1 MIDNYIG
8 IYDAFES
15 AMKMRSAEEKKLP
28 KNAMLS
34 TAYIVLACTYSGLTP
49 DKQYKL
55 FAAMRDLIKDDNP
68 RKLDSDEIDLLAS
81 ILLVAAEVRR
91 SQLE

>member
-15 AMKMRSAEEKKLP
+15 ALKLRTTEEKKLP
-28 KNAMLS
+28 KNSLLS
-34 TAYIVLACTYSGLTP
+34 TAYIILACTYSGLTP

-55 FAAMRDLIKDDNP
+55 FKAMCDLIREDNP
-68 RKLDSDEIDLLAS
+68 RKLDSDDIDLIAS

>member
-28 KNAMLS
+28 KNALLS
-34 TAYIVLACTYSGLTP
+34 TAYLILACTYSGLTP
-49 DKQYKL
+49 EKQYKL
-55 FAAMRDLIKDDNP
+55 FRAMSDLIKEDNP
-68 RKLDSDEIDLLAS
+68 RKLDSDEIDLIAS

-91 SQLE
+91 NQIE

>member
-8 IYDAFES
+8 IYDAFE
-15 AMKMRSAEEKKLP
+15 ATMKLRTAEEKKLP
-28 KNAMLS
+28 KNSLLS
-34 TAYIVLACTYSGLTP
+34 TAYIILACTYSGLTP

-55 FAAMRDLIKDDNP
+55 FRAMCDLIKDDNP
-68 RKLDSDEIDLLAS
+68 RKLDSDDIDILAG

-91 SQLE
+91 SQIE

>member
-8 IYDAFES
+8 IYDAFE
-15 AMKMRSAEEKKLP
+15 AALKLRSVEEKKLP
-28 KNAMLS
+28 KNGLIS
-34 TAYIVLACTYSGLTP
+34 TAYIILACTYSGLTP
-49 DKQYKL
+49 EKQYKL
-55 FAAMRDLIKDDNP
+55 FKAMGDLIKEDNP
-68 RKLDSDEIDLLAS
+68 RKLDTDEIDLIAS

>member
-15 AMKMRSAEEKKLP
+15 ALKLRTAEEKKLP
-28 KNAMLS
+28 KNALLS
-34 TAYIVLACTYSGLTP
+34 TSYIILACTYSGLTP

-55 FAAMRDLIKDDNP
+55 FKAMGDLIREDNP
-68 RKLDSDEIDLLAS
+68 RKLDSDDIDLIAG

-91 SQLE
+91 SQIE